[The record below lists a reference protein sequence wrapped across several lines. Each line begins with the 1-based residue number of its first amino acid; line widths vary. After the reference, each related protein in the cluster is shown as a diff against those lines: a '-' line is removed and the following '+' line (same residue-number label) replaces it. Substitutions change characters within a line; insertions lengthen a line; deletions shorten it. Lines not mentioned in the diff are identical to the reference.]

1 MKIQQKGQREPTKC
15 QREPKRGQRNLD
27 TTQDFPQVFEQGFFL
42 RFLDSKGEDTSKS
55 ARERP
60 ESARAYN
67 ESQRELESASKVE
80 QSAHGSG

>member
-1 MKIQQKGQREPTKC
+1 MKIQQSASESQKEVRETWIP
-15 QREPKRGQRNLD
+15 PKIFLRFLNR
-27 TTQDFPQVFEQGFFL
+27 GFFL